1 MQNVDILKGDIRMT
15 TKHREKD
22 VERFEQ
28 WASTYENSWLQRALF
43 ERVYQAT
50 LTLAAGIVHQP
61 VSVLDVG
68 CGTGKLLRRANTY
81 WPEAQLIGVDPASS
95 MIEMAK
101 RLTPNATFST
111 GMAEALPLQD
121 ASVDLALSTTSF
133 HHWRDQAAGIRE
145 IARVLRPEGYFIL
158 VDASF
163 PDWLVRVVRLKRFH
177 SPAQL
182 RTLFIQAGLHVQTQQ
197 TLAWRRWLA
206 TVGKKGP

>member
-1 MQNVDILKGDIRMT
+1 MT
-15 TKHREKD
+15 TKHNEKD

-101 RLTPNATFST
+101 RLTPNATFFT

-121 ASVDLALSTTSF
+121 ASVDLALSTSSF
-133 HHWRDQAAGIRE
+133 HHWQDQAAGIRE
-145 IARVLRPEGYFIL
+145 IARVLRPGGYFIL

-163 PDWLVRVVRLKRFH
+163 PDWLVRVFRMKRFH

-182 RTLFIQAGLHVQTQQ
+182 QTLFIQAGLHVQMQQ

-206 TVGKKGP
+206 TVGNK

>member
-1 MQNVDILKGDIRMT
+1 MT

-28 WASTYENSWLQRALF
+28 WASTYENSWLQRAFF

-50 LTLAAGIVHQP
+50 LTLAAGTVHQP

-81 WPEAQLIGVDPASS
+81 WPEAHLIGVDPANG

-121 ASVDLALSTTSF
+121 ASVGLALSTSSF
-133 HHWRDQAAGIRE
+133 HHWQDQAAGIRE
-145 IARVLRPEGYFIL
+145 IARVLRPGGYFVL

-163 PDWLVRVVRLKRFH
+163 PDWLVRVFRMKRFH

-182 RTLFIQAGLHVQTQQ
+182 QTLFIQAGLHVQMQQ

-206 TVGKKGP
+206 TVGNK

>member
-1 MQNVDILKGDIRMT
+1 MT

-28 WASTYENSWLQRALF
+28 WASTYENSWLQRAF
-43 ERVYQAT
+43 FDRAHQAT

-68 CGTGKLLRRANTY
+68 CGTGKLLRRATTY
-81 WPEAQLIGVDPASS
+81 WPEAQLIGVDPANG

-101 RLTPNATFST
+101 RLTPNATFFT

-121 ASVDLALSTTSF
+121 ASVDLALSTSSF
-133 HHWRDQAAGIRE
+133 HHWQDQAAGIRE
-145 IARVLRPEGYFIL
+145 IARVLRPGGYFVL

-163 PDWLVRVVRLKRFH
+163 PDWLVRVFRMKRFH

-182 RTLFIQAGLHVQTQQ
+182 QTLFIQAGLHVQMQQ

-206 TVGKKGP
+206 TVGNK

>member
-1 MQNVDILKGDIRMT
+1 MT

-28 WASTYENSWLQRALF
+28 WASTYENSWLQRAFF

-50 LTLAAGIVHQP
+50 LALAAGTVHQP

-81 WPEAQLIGVDPASS
+81 WPEAQLIGVDPADG

-101 RLTPNATFST
+101 RLTPNATFFT
-111 GMAEALPLQD
+111 GMAEALPLED
-121 ASVDLALSTTSF
+121 ASVDLALSTSSF
-133 HHWRDQAAGIRE
+133 HHWQDQAAGIRE
-145 IARVLRPEGYFIL
+145 IARVLRPGGYFIL

-163 PDWLVRVVRLKRFH
+163 PDWLVRVFRLKRFH

-182 RTLFIQAGLHVQTQQ
+182 RTLFIQAGLHVQMQQ

-206 TVGKKGP
+206 TVGNK

>member
-1 MQNVDILKGDIRMT
+1 MT

-28 WASTYENSWLQRALF
+28 GASTYENSWLQRAF
-43 ERVYQAT
+43 FDRAHQAT
-50 LTLAAGIVHQP
+50 LALAAGTVHQP

-68 CGTGKLLRRANTY
+68 CGTGKLLRRAATY
-81 WPEAQLIGVDPASS
+81 WPEAHLIGVDPANG

-133 HHWRDQAAGIRE
+133 HHWQDQAAGIRE
-145 IARVLRPEGYFIL
+145 IARVLRPGGCFIL
-158 VDASF
+158 FDISF
-163 PDWLVRVVRLKRFH
+163 PDWLVLFFHLKLFH

-182 RTLFIQAGLHVQTQQ
+182 QTLLIQAGFHIQTQQ
-197 TLAWRRWLA
+197 TVAWRR
-206 TVGKKGP
+206 